1 MKKTITKVIS
11 VILCAV
17 MLAGTSA
24 LFGFVSAEEYFE
36 NSRFHVKSKAE
47 LTAMYN
53 NKEKFVLYCFR
64 KTCGNSQYIWTNV
77 VTGWCDTYGKDI
89 YGTDVDSIGIPNFV
103 WNACEGGTV
112 NLPVIAFVDGDDVTV
127 FTNTSG
133 NTQLRSQIEEKF
145 FDFYKIAPPEK
156 ENITYRY
163 KVTFHQTEA
172 RTMLTAVNTLRLPE
186 NAWLWNETDTEQ
198 VFYRNL
204 QPLVYDYDLERI
216 AMQRAAETV
225 ARWKHQRPNGETPWS
240 AYNVYGTCSENIAYG
255 QKTAAEVE
263 NGWEE
268 ANEPY
273 EGQGHR
279 RNLLGE
285 NFGAIGIACAEFN
298 GKRFW
303 VQEFR
308 DIVVDSA
315 ETPANDSLTEVSVEI
330 AKEYMESK
338 TLDSSGDRMLTLNA
352 GSSVNLPAL
361 NYKIK
366 MNTDPCYEIPA
377 AYDPAWTCAN
387 TSIATVS
394 GNKITGVSAG
404 ETYISAN
411 TDEGEIIYTVKV
423 NAATVDPGHV
433 HEFDTNEIIQKPT
446 CTEEGI
452 IQYTCS
458 SCGYV
463 TTSKLSP
470 LNPAGHSFTRYV
482 DNGDG
487 TETAKCD
494 RCDVTD
500 TRKIGTSPD
509 PVTPVAPTETDV
521 PVHEHD
527 WRVSKTEEPTCTAE
541 GVTVYTCSCGETK
554 TETVPAK
561 GHSFTNYVYNND
573 ATETADGTETA
584 KCDRCDATDTRVK
597 PGTRIEPAD
606 ATETDIPV
614 TPTETDVPV
623 HEHVWRIGKTE
634 VPTCTNEGVTVY
646 TCSCG
651 ETKTETVPALGH
663 KYSAYTYNND
673 ATTEKDGT
681 ETAICSVC
689 GNRDT
694 RTKPGTRL
702 SSVNPAERTVLNVG
716 SGREIG
722 YNEKVRIRAS
732 ATNLPSEYRIVI
744 CDASG
749 TVLKAGDRG
758 QAAVEYESGGLTG
771 LTEYT
776 VKIVDTNGNTAS
788 SASGALE
795 KKITINVK
803 GGFFQIIIAFF
814 KGLFGMLKTYDI

>member
-77 VTGWCDTYGKDI
+77 VTEWCDTYGKDI

-103 WNACEGGTV
+103 WNACEGESL

-145 FDFYKIAPPEK
+145 FDFYKIAPLEK

-198 VFYRNL
+198 VFNRNL

-285 NFGAIGIACAEFN
+285 NFRAIGIACAEFN

-330 AKEYMESK
+330 AKEFIESK
-338 TLDSSGDRMLTLNA
+338 TLDSSGDRALTLNA

-377 AYDPAWTCAN
+377 AYDPKWTCAN

-500 TRKIGTSPD
+500 TREIGI
-509 PVTPVAPTETDV
+509 
-521 PVHEHD
+521 PVHVHD
-527 WRVSKTEEPTCTAE
+527 WKVIRTAEPTCTEE
-541 GVTVYTCSCGETK
+541 GVTYYTCSCGEAK

-597 PGTRIEPAD
+597 PGTRLEPA
-606 ATETDIPV
+606 V
-614 TPTETDVPV
+614 PTETDVPV
-623 HEHVWRIGKTE
+623 TPTE
-634 VPTCTNEGVTVY
+634 PTQTEPIPAEPTPTEPTPTEPTPTEDNELIKAK
-646 TCSCG
+646 SAAKA
-651 ETKTETVPALGH
+651 EIDKAVPA
-663 KYSAYTYNND
+663 
-673 ATTEKDGT
+673 
-681 ETAICSVC
+681 
-689 GNRDT
+689 
-694 RTKPGTRL
+694 
-702 SSVNPAERTVLNVG
+702 
-716 SGREIG
+716 
-722 YNEKVRIRAS
+722 
-732 ATNLPSEYRIVI
+732 
-744 CDASG
+744 DASE
-749 TVLKAGDRG
+749 
-758 QAAVEYESGGLTG
+758 AV
-771 LTEYT
+771 
-776 VKIVDTNGNTAS
+776 
-788 SASGALE
+788 
-795 KKITINVK
+795 
-803 GGFFQIIIAFF
+803 
-814 KGLFGMLKTYDI
+814 